1 MENIST
7 KKTKTVNNKPN
18 CLKRTKDVQ
27 RVNMTKVTLKDG
39 SKIYYNKIN
48 NEYKI
53 IKVEGSIC
61 FKTLNEQLQI
71 LQDNLTIATKRQ
83 NLLALKSKLEG
94 IQKETK
100 ELKRT
105 KKKKK

>member
-39 SKIYYNKIN
+39 SK
-48 NEYKI
+48 
-53 IKVEGSIC
+53 V
-61 FKTLNEQLQI
+61 KTSVREARTMKKN
-71 LQDNLTIATKRQ
+71 
-83 NLLALKSKLEG
+83 SK
-94 IQKETK
+94 KDA
-100 ELKRT
+100 
-105 KKKKK
+105 